1 MSHEKQR
8 EIFNRL
14 VNEKTLEFSDIKD
27 KIDHNRLVY
36 VFSTD
41 KDYPNDFGNY
51 QMSIKLFEDL
61 RDSEIKPKEVWK
73 YQARLKA
80 DLSEIKTGGK
90 KSADQKNK
98 WKNITNVS
106 DLRE

>member
-61 RDSEIKPKEVWK
+61 RDSEIKPKEV
-73 YQARLKA
+73 
-80 DLSEIKTGGK
+80 
-90 KSADQKNK
+90 
-98 WKNITNVS
+98 
-106 DLRE
+106 